1 MRQCVS
7 PRNWQ
12 FRLDDISDSL
22 NLIAEYTKDLD
33 FSSWSQDRKTID
45 AVIRNLEII
54 GEAASHIPESIQS
67 KYPEIP
73 WIQMKGMRNILIH
86 EYFGVDIDVLWQ
98 TVIDDLPRL
107 KKQIETLYCE
117 IKKLS
122 TD

>member
-1 MRQCVS
+1 MS

-117 IKKLS
+117 TKKLS